1 MYVCTLFNF
10 DGCKHREPE
19 RCISYIVKEKGSDEV
34 AKTEYVKLWDW
45 LARSERKD
53 EKVSLATISLLV
65 QIGEQIW

>member
-34 AKTEYVKLWDW
+34 TKTKYVKLWDW
-45 LARSERKD
+45 LACSERGAPLISD
-53 EKVSLATISLLV
+53 VSM
-65 QIGEQIW
+65 